1 MCCAFKLLS
10 NLFLSGKYLRMK
22 GWVTQYVFLYS
33 GIKEVILFEG
43 CETAANDFPWNF
55 DVTREGKND
64 VVQKNWSG
72 NQIRSI
78 DIPNLANQTQSNSLW
93 NSIVPKGWN
102 LNAKKIPFFVM
113 HTEHWCYM
121 LGLVFV
127 TQMCIRICI
136 DSDTE
141 VPSQIIES

>member
-1 MCCAFKLLS
+1 MMCCAFKLLS

-33 GIKEVILFEG
+33 GIKGVISFEG
-43 CETAANDFPWNF
+43 CETAANDFPWTF
-55 DVTREGKND
+55 DVTREGKKYIIILRKND

-72 NQIRSI
+72 NQIPSI

-102 LNAKKIPFFVM
+102 LNAKKIPFFLL
-113 HTEHWCYM
+113 CIQNID
-121 LGLVFV
+121 V
-127 TQMCIRICI
+127 TC
-136 DSDTE
+136 
-141 VPSQIIES
+141 

>member
-1 MCCAFKLLS
+1 MMCCAFKLLS

-102 LNAKKIPFFVM
+102 LNAKKIPFF
-113 HTEHWCYM
+113 CYAYRTLM
-121 LGLVFV
+121 LHVRSCVCYTDVHKDLYRQRYWG
-127 TQMCIRICI
+127 
-136 DSDTE
+136 S
-141 VPSQIIES
+141 